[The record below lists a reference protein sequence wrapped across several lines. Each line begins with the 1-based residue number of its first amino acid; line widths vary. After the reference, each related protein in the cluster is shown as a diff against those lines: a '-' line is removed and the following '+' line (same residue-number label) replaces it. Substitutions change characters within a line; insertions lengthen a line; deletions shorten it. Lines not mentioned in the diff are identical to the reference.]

1 MSTKGP
7 AKQATSLGCILETF
21 MQTLRQLFDFLS
33 ARRRLSNSVKEG
45 YGPPHLSRVG
55 VIVVALVVALICA
68 AFTAWQVYAI
78 LKVQHETETKALHER
93 FELMFSSV
101 AEDLKRLAQS
111 PFNECTPA
119 VSQEL
124 ARNSLRSEYARGFFL
139 ERPGSNILCGPL
151 GNTELFL
158 DQIEGV
164 SDIEVQTVRGILMPS
179 PAAAT
184 LFSVSALRRLK
195 PSILMKHTG
204 PTGITL
210 WAEIPA
216 SGLLAETSAS
226 RASSQDQRSAWLLND
241 PSGRAIL
248 RQGPKALEASNT
260 LRFQELVS
268 NHYGY
273 RLATFISIEQF
284 RSRLIER
291 ALAWAIVSL
300 LLSLAMIKAINQHF
314 AARMSPERKMK
325 MAIRKRQIE
334 PVIQPIVS
342 LETGECLG
350 GEVLMRWKHPVRGLI
365 PPSEFISLAEEN
377 GMIIPMSEM
386 LMRKARDQLAE
397 LQDSSMYFSFNIT
410 AAQLRD
416 PTFPQKILGIFDG
429 AGLPP
434 KTVVLELTEREA
446 IGEHDGEIL
455 ARLRDLGFRIAI
467 DDFGTGQSSLSML
480 QGLQIDRIKI
490 DREFVRTID
499 ESTERRPVLD
509 TIIVLAKELAVP
521 VIAEGI
527 ETQAQWDYLA
537 NRKVE
542 AAQGYLIAKPMPIA
556 DFIKWLVTR
565 DLRVASKPSRPEGR
579 LGSKDRREGARQ
591 VQVEALETV
600 E

>member
-1 MSTKGP
+1 
-7 AKQATSLGCILETF
+7 
-21 MQTLRQLFDFLS
+21 MQTLRQLLHILS
-33 ARRRLSNSVKEG
+33 ARRQLSNSAKEG
-45 YGPPHLSRVG
+45 YCPPHLSRVG
-55 VIVVALVVALICA
+55 VILVTLSVAVLYA

-93 FELMFSSV
+93 IELVFSSV
-101 AEDLKRLAQS
+101 AEDLNRLAQAPS
-111 PFNECTPA
+111 SDCTPA
-119 VSQEL
+119 ASQVL
-124 ARNSLRSEYARGFFL
+124 ARHSLRSEYARGFFL
-139 ERPGSNILCGPL
+139 ESSGSETLCGPL
-151 GNTELFL
+151 GKTALFL
-158 DQIEGV
+158 DQIISPSNIEEPSAESTLRPKPV
-164 SDIEVQTVRGILMPS
+164 STTQ
-179 PAAAT
+179 
-184 LFSVSALRRLK
+184 FSVSGLRRLK
-195 PSILMKHTG
+195 PSVLMKHST
-204 PTGITL
+204 PTGVTL

-216 SGLLAETSAS
+216 NGLLAETSAS
-226 RASSQDQRSAWLLND
+226 RTSSPDQRSAWSLND
-241 PSGRAIL
+241 PFDHAIL
-248 RQGPKALEASNT
+248 RQGPKRLEASNT
-260 LRFQELVS
+260 LLFQERVS
-268 NHYGY
+268 KLYGY
-273 RLATFISIEQF
+273 RLDTYISMEQF
-284 RSRLIER
+284 RSRMIER
-291 ALAWAIVSL
+291 ALAWTIVSL
-300 LLSLAMIKAINQHF
+300 LLSLALIKAINQHF
-314 AARMSPERKMK
+314 GARMSPERKMK
-325 MAIRKRQIE
+325 IAIRKRQIE
-334 PVIQPIVS
+334 PVIQPIVCMS
-342 LETGECLG
+342 SGECLG

-397 LQDSSMYFSFNIT
+397 LQDSAMYFSFNIT

-416 PTFPQKILGIFDG
+416 PMFPQKILGIFDG

-455 ARLRDLGFRIAI
+455 GQLRDLGFRIAI

-509 TIIVLAKELAVP
+509 TIIMLAKELAVP

-542 AAQGYLIAKPMPIA
+542 AAQGYLIAKPMLIA
-556 DFIKWLVTR
+556 DFIKWLENR
-565 DLRVASKPSRPEGR
+565 DLRIASKPSRTEGR

-591 VQVEALETV
+591 VQVRTLETA

>member
-1 MSTKGP
+1 
-7 AKQATSLGCILETF
+7 
-21 MQTLRQLFDFLS
+21 MQTLRQLFHSLS
-33 ARRRLSNSVKEG
+33 ARRRLSETAKGG
-45 YGPPHLSRVG
+45 YGPPHLSRG
-55 VIVVALVVALICA
+55 GIIAVALVVALTCA
-68 AFTAWQVYAI
+68 AITAWQVYAI
-78 LKVQHETETKALHER
+78 LKVQHETETKALQER

-101 AEDLKRLAQS
+101 AEDLRRLAQTPSSDCS
-111 PFNECTPA
+111 PA
-119 VSQEL
+119 ISQEL
-124 ARNSLRSEYARGFFL
+124 ARLSLRSEYARGFYL
-139 ERPGSNILCGPL
+139 ERSGSNTLCGPL
-151 GNTELFL
+151 GETELFL
-158 DQIEGV
+158 DQI
-164 SDIEVQTVRGILMPS
+164 SAANKIEEKTVQGALAPLS
-179 PAAAT
+179 AGAT
-184 LFSVSALRRLK
+184 GFSVSGLRRLK
-195 PSILMKHTG
+195 PSVLMKHTG
-204 PTGITL
+204 PSGITL

-216 SGLLAETSAS
+216 GGLLTETSAS
-226 RASSQDQRSAWLLND
+226 RTSSPDQRSAWSLID
-241 PSGRAIL
+241 PFGNVIL
-248 RQGPKALEASNT
+248 RQGPKRLETSNT
-260 LRFQELVS
+260 LRSQELES
-268 NHYGY
+268 NRYGY
-273 RLATFISIEQF
+273 RLATYISMEQF
-284 RSRLIER
+284 RYRLLER
-291 ALAWAIVSL
+291 AIAWAMVSL

-314 AARMSPERKMK
+314 GARMSPERKMK
-325 MAIRKRQIE
+325 IAIRKRQIE

-342 LETGECLG
+342 LESGECLG

-416 PTFPQKILGIFDG
+416 PLFPQKILGIFDG

-455 ARLRDLGFRIAI
+455 GRLRDLGFRIAI

-542 AAQGYLIAKPMPIA
+542 AAQGYLIAKPMLIP
-556 DFIKWLVTR
+556 DFLKWLETR
-565 DLRVASKPSRPEGR
+565 ELKIASKPSKPEGR
-579 LGSKDRREGARQ
+579 LGSKDRRDASRLLQAR
-591 VQVEALETV
+591 ALETI

>member
-1 MSTKGP
+1 
-7 AKQATSLGCILETF
+7 
-21 MQTLRQLFDFLS
+21 MQTLRQLFDLIS
-33 ARRRLSNSVKEG
+33 ARRRLSDSLKDGN
-45 YGPPHLSRVG
+45 GPPQLSRG
-55 VIVVALVVALICA
+55 GAIVVTLAVALICA

-78 LKVQHETETKALHER
+78 LKVQHETEAKALQER
-93 FELMFSSV
+93 FELVFSSV

-111 PFNECTPA
+111 PAIECTPGA
-119 VSQEL
+119 SQEL
-124 ARNSLRSEYARGFFL
+124 ARQSLRSEFARGFYFAQS
-139 ERPGSNILCGPL
+139 GSSILCGPL
-151 GNTELFL
+151 GKTEPFL
-158 DQIEGV
+158 DQIESESNTEDFLRQDASVPNKSAEALFRV
-164 SDIEVQTVRGILMPS
+164 SGLQRLRPS
-179 PAAAT
+179 
-184 LFSVSALRRLK
+184 V
-195 PSILMKHTG
+195 LMKHIG
-204 PTGITL
+204 PTGANL

-226 RASSQDQRSAWLLND
+226 RTSSRDQRSAWSLMD
-241 PSGRAIL
+241 PHGNAIL
-248 RQGPKALEASNT
+248 RQGPKGLDASYT
-260 LRFQELVS
+260 LRSQESVS
-268 NHYGY
+268 NLYGY
-273 RLATFISIEQF
+273 RFAIFFSVEQF
-284 RSRLIER
+284 KTRLIER
-291 ALAWAIVSL
+291 AMAWAIVSL
-300 LLSLAMIKAINQHF
+300 LLSFALIKAINQHF
-314 AARMSPERKMK
+314 GARMSPERKMK

-342 LETGECLG
+342 LESGECLG

-365 PPSEFISLAEEN
+365 PPSEFISLAEQN

-397 LQDSSMYFSFNIT
+397 LQNSSMYFSFNIT

-416 PTFPQKILGIFDG
+416 PMFPHKILGIFDG

-455 ARLRDLGFRIAI
+455 GRLRELGFRIAI

-542 AAQGYLIAKPMPIA
+542 AAQGYLIAKPMLIA
-556 DFIKWLVTR
+556 DFIKWLETR
-565 DLRVASKPSRPEGR
+565 DIRIANKPARPEGR
-579 LGSKDRREGARQ
+579 LGSKDRRDGTRQ
-591 VQVEALETV
+591 VQTKTLETV